1 MHRSL
6 ESSNRMPEI
15 YAMKSCC
22 RESAEPS
29 WTNRPETSTGEAL
42 ASSVQHCN
50 HFINELSPVRFEE
63 IILSS
68 KLTCPENI
76 QVLVDTSILTW
87 SMLVGGMVT
96 QYFAP
101 QEAQPPGV
109 SENTALDGG
118 CPVPPLNDDYRWNC
132 HLGTYHDISKC
143 IPFSDQSWS
152 VVFFLSESRFSSLQC
167 SNLGRIAHQPWTV
180 HWMNHHEDTIFIH
193 LLLMAICPWCPCKV
207 KMWLIYGS

>member
-152 VVFFLSESRFSSLQC
+152 VVFFQR
-167 SNLGRIAHQPWTV
+167 V
-180 HWMNHHEDTIFIH
+180 TIFIIAMFKSWTHCPPTLDGPLDESPWRYH
-193 LLLMAICPWCPCKV
+193 LHPSSTHGNMS
-207 KMWLIYGS
+207 MMSM

>member
-1 MHRSL
+1 MNCL
-6 ESSNRMPEI
+6 
-15 YAMKSCC
+15 
-22 RESAEPS
+22 
-29 WTNRPETSTGEAL
+29 
-42 ASSVQHCN
+42 Q
-50 HFINELSPVRFEE
+50 FIPVRFEE

-101 QEAQPPGV
+101 REAQPPGV

-118 CPVPPLNDDYRWNC
+118 CPVPPLNDDYCWHC

-152 VVFFLSESRFSSLQC
+152 VGFFFAVSHDFHHCNVQILDALPT
-167 SNLGRIAHQPWTV
+167 NLGRSIGWITMKIPSSTHGN
-180 HWMNHHEDTIFIH
+180 MS
-193 LLLMAICPWCPCKV
+193 M
-207 KMWLIYGS
+207 MSM

>member
-29 WTNRPETSTGEAL
+29 WTNRPEMSTGEAL

-96 QYFAP
+96 RYFAP

-152 VVFFLSESRFSSLQC
+152 VVFFSASHDFHHCNVQILDALPT
-167 SNLGRIAHQPWTV
+167 NLGRSIGWITMKIPSSSIFYSWQYV
-180 HWMNHHEDTIFIH
+180 HDVHVR
-193 LLLMAICPWCPCKV
+193 LRC
-207 KMWLIYGS
+207 G